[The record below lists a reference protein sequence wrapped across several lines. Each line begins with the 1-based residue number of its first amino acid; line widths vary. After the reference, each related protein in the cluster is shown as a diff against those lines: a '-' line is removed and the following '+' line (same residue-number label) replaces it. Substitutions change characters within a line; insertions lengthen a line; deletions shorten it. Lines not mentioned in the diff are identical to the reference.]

1 MTTRRRNTNQR
12 AEILQALTGTDE
24 FISAQELHAT
34 LRAQGS
40 GIGLATV
47 YRAVQDLAGS
57 GDLDTV
63 RKGTEVLYRQC
74 ADSQHHHHLVCRICG
89 STEEVEAP
97 GVERWARAV
106 AEEHGFTELNHEI
119 ELFGVCPR
127 CHAERSTGPDSAV
140 PSGSTGSTAAPDTAA
155 APDATAA
162 PNPAGAA
169 ANARQSPQPE

>member
-106 AEEHGFTELNHEI
+106 AEEHGFTDLNHEI

-127 CHAERSTGPDSAV
+127 CHAQRSGPDTT
-140 PSGSTGSTAAPDTAA
+140 GSTG
-155 APDATAA
+155 DAGIA
-162 PNPAGAA
+162 PNPSATPDGTAGSASRA
-169 ANARQSPQPE
+169 QSPQA

>member
-106 AEEHGFTELNHEI
+106 AEEHGFTDINHEI

-127 CHAERSTGPDSAV
+127 CHAERSGRPADS
-140 PSGSTGSTAAPDTAA
+140 DI
-155 APDATAA
+155 PDATADPA
-162 PNPAGAA
+162 PQRPVE
-169 ANARQSPQPE
+169 PTP